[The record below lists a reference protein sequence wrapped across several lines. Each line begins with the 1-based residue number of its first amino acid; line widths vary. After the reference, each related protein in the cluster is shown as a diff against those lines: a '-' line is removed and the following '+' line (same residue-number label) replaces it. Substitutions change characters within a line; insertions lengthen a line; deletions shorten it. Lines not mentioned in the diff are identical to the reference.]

1 MSVFRVK
8 LNNIQQGQ
16 LDLDPSTATS
26 ISALNHSQLGS
37 QFATSLQRTIYV
49 TGPNRTWRKLFDGD
63 TFTDCN
69 YWKRFAYPQCELHE
83 AFIEV
88 VTDDGSVYSDVAEE
102 NTYPKVYDVTVAAG
116 TDFEDNVVDI
126 LGDTGGHAVF
136 VQIANQGSTSVRV
149 RVNGATDAVF
159 DLGNGETQVFNHGDL
174 AVTKLEFLNT
184 VSGGADSDV
193 QVLLSVRSVCNS

>member
-8 LNNIQQGQ
+8 LQNIQQGYM
-16 LDLDPSTATS
+16 DLNPSTASS
-26 ISALNHSQLGS
+26 ISALDHSQLGS
-37 QFATSLQRTIYV
+37 QMNPSLQRTIYV
-49 TGPNRTWRKLFDGD
+49 TGPRLSYRKLNDGD

-69 YWKRFAYPQCELHE
+69 YWKRFAYPQVSLQD

-102 NTYPKVYDVTVAAG
+102 NTYPKVYNVSVDAG

-126 LGDTGGHAVF
+126 LGDTGGHAIF
-136 VQIANQGSTSVRV
+136 VQIANQGSTGVRV
-149 RVNGATDAVF
+149 RLNGVADAVF
-159 DLGNGETQVFNHGDL
+159 DLGASETQVFNSGDIS
-174 AVTKLEFLNT
+174 VTKLEFLNT
-184 VSGGADSDV
+184 VSGGADSDI